1 MKNYSRQREAVL
13 RALCS
18 TTSHPT
24 ATWIYEQVRQEIP
37 NISLGTVYRNLS
49 GLCEDGR
56 IRKLSFGDASD
67 HFDGDIT
74 VHSHFYCETCGE
86 ITDVWI
92 DQSKLLGP
100 IESDYNIKARYA
112 DFNIVGKCG
121 KCEETEE

>member
-13 RALCS
+13 KALCS

-24 ATWIYEQVRQEIP
+24 AAWIYEQVRQEIP

-49 GLCEDGR
+49 GLAEDGR

-74 VHSHFYCETCGE
+74 VHSHFYCEHCGE
-86 ITDVWI
+86 ITDIWI

-112 DFNIVGKCG
+112 DFNITGKCG
-121 KCEETEE
+121 KCSYKED